1 MTKSDLRFLQN
12 KLPPEGDVSIS
23 YFFKLCYMRNVLCS
37 DGLLAHSTRFNYSIP
52 GAGVQIAIIDS
63 VR

>member
-1 MTKSDLRFLQN
+1 
-12 KLPPEGDVSIS
+12 
-23 YFFKLCYMRNVLCS
+23 VLCS